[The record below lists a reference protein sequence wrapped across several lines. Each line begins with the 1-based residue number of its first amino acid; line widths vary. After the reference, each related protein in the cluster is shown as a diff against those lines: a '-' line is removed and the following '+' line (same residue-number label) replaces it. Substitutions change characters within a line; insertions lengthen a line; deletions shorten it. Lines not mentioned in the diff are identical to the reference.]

1 MPTTI
6 ITART
11 PAQID
16 AACTLVW
23 EFFAQLR
30 DRYPDMLA
38 EIDAYVADQQVAAQ
52 LADFAAV
59 FLPPAGECFLAYVDD
74 APVGLAMLKL
84 HGGALGEM
92 NRMYVRAAARGLG
105 LGRRLG
111 DSVIDQARRSGCET
125 LRLDAAHR
133 HVEALPLYESLG
145 FVRVTDPGAFG
156 GEDAR
161 IIHMTLAL

>member
-59 FLPPAGECFLAYVDD
+59 FLPPRGGVFF
-74 APVGLAMLKL
+74 GLC
-84 HGGALGEM
+84 
-92 NRMYVRAAARGLG
+92 R
-105 LGRRLG
+105 
-111 DSVIDQARRSGCET
+111 
-125 LRLDAAHR
+125 
-133 HVEALPLYESLG
+133 
-145 FVRVTDPGAFG
+145 
-156 GEDAR
+156 
-161 IIHMTLAL
+161 